1 MTGIALVLA
10 LLPQAD
16 EAAAQQALEKFR
28 FAYAKP
34 DASVRAA
41 AVAELAATR
50 HDLVLRKL
58 AVLLLTDEKEIRV
71 AAARGLS
78 GFEGHKKRAAAALAG
93 GMDPNAKQPDVL
105 AAILQALG
113 TLREEESLPSIH
125 KCLRRR
131 ETAVALAAVAAVE
144 AIQCPERSVD
154 PMVEALRGYEKT
166 VKMADADAGGGGA
179 GGLIA
184 IPGGG
189 DEVKHARELRARI
202 IKAFQKWTGER
213 WPTAGEWEGWWE
225 RQKKKGAL
233 RKKGCS

>member
-10 LLPQAD
+10 LLPQAE

-28 FAYAKP
+28 SAYAKP

-58 AVLLLTDEKEIRV
+58 AVLLLTDEKEVRV

-105 AAILQALG
+105 AAILQALE
-113 TLREEESLPSIH
+113 TLREEESLPFVH
-125 KCLRRR
+125 RFLKRR

-144 AIQCPERSVD
+144 AIQCPALSVD
-154 PMVEALRGYEKT
+154 PLIEALRGYEKT

-225 RQKKKGAL
+225 RQKKRGAL